1 MPLKYACFLSYKG
14 ISSDYYKAIVHQ
26 VYERLTDELKILM
39 ELEEPVFYDW
49 TRFQPGTKNENNSI
63 RALYESL
70 CMVVL
75 FVPRYFKNLHCA
87 LEYKAMES
95 LEIYRL
101 SYLSLS
107 PNGSSQR
114 LIFPVILRGSENL
127 PEVIRQNPQSI
138 YIDDLSSSR
147 VEDSK
152 LIKLAQQI
160 ANRYELFEDISLDIA
175 ASADQFSLPTK
186 EEVKDLLEDSQS
198 AKQLFPGYRY

>member
-1 MPLKYACFLSYKG
+1 MPLKYACFLSYRG
-14 ISSDYYKAIVHQ
+14 TSSDYYKAIVHQ

-39 ELEEPVFYDW
+39 ELEKPVFYDW
-49 TRFQPGTKNENNSI
+49 TRFQPGAKNENDSI

-75 FVPRYFKNLHCA
+75 FIPRYFKNPHCA
-87 LEYKAMES
+87 LEYKAMER
-95 LEIYRL
+95 LEIDRL

-107 PNGSSQR
+107 PNGSPQR

-138 YIDDLSSSR
+138 YLDDLSSSR

-160 ANRYELFEDISLDIA
+160 ARRYELFEDISLDIA
-175 ASADQFSLPTK
+175 AGADQFSLPTK
-186 EEVKDLLEDSQS
+186 EEIEDLLEDSQS
-198 AKQLFPGYRY
+198 ARQLFPGYRY